1 MIEYLPGSNVTVVP
15 EELPSN
21 DAGVGLLPSTVIVK
35 SDGLALPP
43 PSLITLLV
51 TTISPVVTGGG
62 DAEYVL
68 VITHCFVCPAL
79 TEPGT
84 AIRTTRSVIW
94 HRIFSDRI
102 SARFQRYSSSRRA
115 SIK

>member
-68 VITHCFVCPAL
+68 VIVHTLLSPAL
-79 TEPGT
+79 MLPEHPLDNVE
-84 AIRTTRSVIW
+84 S
-94 HRIFSDRI
+94 
-102 SARFQRYSSSRRA
+102 
-115 SIK
+115 

>member
-1 MIEYLPGSNVTVVP
+1 MTEYLPGSNVTVVP

-51 TTISPVVTGGG
+51 TIISPVVTGGG

-68 VITHCFVCPAL
+68 VIVHTLLSPAL
-79 TEPGT
+79 ILPEHPLDNVE
-84 AIRTTRSVIW
+84 S
-94 HRIFSDRI
+94 
-102 SARFQRYSSSRRA
+102 
-115 SIK
+115 